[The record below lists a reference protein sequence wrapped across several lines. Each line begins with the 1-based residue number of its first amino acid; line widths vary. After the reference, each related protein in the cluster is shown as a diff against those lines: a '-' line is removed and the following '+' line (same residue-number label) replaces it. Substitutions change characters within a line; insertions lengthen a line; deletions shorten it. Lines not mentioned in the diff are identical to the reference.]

1 MKLSGDE
8 KVICLQKSCY
18 NLFMPAI
25 PIHTTSVNNFISF
38 LQQQD
43 RSQRTIQGYTS
54 DLQSFAAW
62 FYQSNGEKLTE
73 KNLTPTDVREYRQWL
88 VSRGAAPATINRHL
102 ATLRVFA
109 QLSGMSIDVKGVE
122 EQSLAPRWL
131 DRKEQA
137 ALVRETEKAIN
148 VAKTEPAKVQ
158 AIRDKAIIILLMN
171 SGLRISELCD
181 LYMKDVELTERK
193 GRLTVRQGKGGKHR
207 EIPLNSPARDALK
220 AWMKVHAKS
229 DSLFEGKRG
238 DRLSP
243 SGVYRRL
250 VELAR
255 RANIE
260 DVSPH
265 TLRHTFSKNL
275 VDSGVGLERVAA
287 LLGHANLNTTR
298 IYTTPGKRD
307 LEKAVE
313 QLE

>member
-1 MKLSGDE
+1 MT
-8 KVICLQKSCY
+8 
-18 NLFMPAI
+18 ATH
-25 PIHTTSVNNFISF
+25 IHTASVNKFAAY
-38 LQQQD
+38 LQQED
-43 RSQRTIQGYTS
+43 RSSKTIQGYMS
-54 DLQSFAAW
+54 DLQSFARW
-62 FYQSNGEKLTE
+62 FHQSNGEKLTD

-88 VSRGAAPATINRHL
+88 VGRDAAPATINRHL

-109 QLSGMSIDVKGVE
+109 QINGMSIDVKGVE

-137 ALVRETEKAIN
+137 ALVREAEKAIN
-148 VAKTEPAKVQ
+148 AAKTEPANVQ
-158 AIRDKAIIILLMN
+158 AIRDKAIIVLLMN

-181 LYMKDVELTERK
+181 LSVKDVELTERK
-193 GRLTVRQGKGGKHR
+193 GRLIVRQGKGSKQR
-207 EIPLNSPARDALK
+207 EVPLNSIARDALRT
-220 AWMKVHAKS
+220 WMKIHANREW
-229 DSLFEGKRG
+229 LFSGKRG
-238 DRLSP
+238 DHLSP

-250 VELAR
+250 AELAR

-265 TLRHTFSKNL
+265 ILRHTFSKNL